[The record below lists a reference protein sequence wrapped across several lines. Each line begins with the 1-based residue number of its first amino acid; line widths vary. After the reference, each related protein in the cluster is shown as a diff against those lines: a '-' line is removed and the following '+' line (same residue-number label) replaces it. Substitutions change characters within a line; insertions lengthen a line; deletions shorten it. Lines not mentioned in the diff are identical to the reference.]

1 MREQDRV
8 TLSDSE
14 WIIMQEIW
22 KRGEATFREIGDG
35 VAAHQWSK
43 PAVAAFLKRMEKRAP
58 LQARRAAL

>member
-22 KRGEATFREIGDG
+22 KRGEATFREI
-35 VAAHQWSK
+35 
-43 PAVAAFLKRMEKRAP
+43 
-58 LQARRAAL
+58 